1 MARKLIVDG
10 KEIEADDN
18 ITLLQ
23 ACEQAGA
30 EIPRFCYHERLSV
43 AGNCRMCLVEWVG
56 APKPQASCALQVRDI
71 MPNKDGTPAKINT
84 TSPYARKARE
94 GVMEFLLINHPLDC
108 PICDQGGECDLQDQA
123 MGYGRAAFHR
133 FNENKRAVEDKYM
146 GPLVKTIMT
155 RCIQC
160 TRCVRFATEVAG
172 VPDLGATGR
181 GEDMEITTYL
191 EKAFASELSGNVVDL
206 CPVGAL
212 TSKPYAFN
220 ARPWELRKTESIDVM
235 DAQGCNI
242 RVDTRGPQVMRVL
255 PRLNEEVNEEWISD
269 KARHACDGLSR
280 QRLDRPYVRVN
291 GKLKPATWNEAFAAI
306 AAKVQESSGKKMA
319 AIVGDLAAAE
329 EIKALK
335 DLMKALGVVN
345 LDCRQD
351 GAKIGGGARQT
362 YLFNTT
368 IAGVEAADAILLVG
382 ANPRWDAPVLNARI
396 RKTWLASPLKV
407 ANIGPAVDL
416 TYPVEQLGADI
427 ATLEAVANGSH
438 AFAQVLK
445 DAKRPMIVLGSGALT
460 RTDGAA
466 ILKLAAK
473 IAGDTGMIG
482 PAGTPAEG
490 GWNGFNILHTAASRV
505 AALDLGFL
513 PEEGARDVAG
523 IVDGAQKGEIDFIY
537 LLGADEFDVAH
548 LGRAFIVYQGSH
560 GDAGAHHADVILP
573 GAAYTEKDGLYVNF
587 EGRVQSAERA
597 GFPPG
602 EAKEDWA
609 ILRALSE
616 VLGHK
621 LPYDDRAQLRAAI
634 LRDVPHF
641 KMLGEAPVHADT
653 AAATWEGI
661 GQSGPLDARAAGR
674 HHRLLSDQPDRAR
687 QRDHGAVRPRIRA
700 RNQDGGGIR
709 WRSFPSGIGCCFGAA
724 LWLGL
729 VPQPG
734 LLHSAD
740 LRGADAG
747 GGRGHSGRPQDLGGG
762 ADAARPQCGGPLR
775 PAADLCRPVQ
785 VPVQGSD
792 HPGGRQQGDL
802 HDRAAG
808 HRDPGLCRLGGGADH
823 WVVAD
828 INVGILY
835 LFAMS
840 SLGVYGIIMAGWAS
854 NSKYPFLS
862 ALRAAAQMVSYEVS
876 IGFVIIT
883 VLLFAGSLN
892 LSDIVRAQ
900 GTGAFTLLHW
910 NVFSILFPMLPIFF
924 VSALAETNRP
934 PFDLVE
940 AESELV
946 AGFFVE
952 YSSTPFLLFFLGE
965 YLSIVLMCAMCSILF
980 LGGWLPPLN
989 IWPFTAVP
997 GIIWFLLKICFFF
1010 FMFAMVKAMVPRYRY
1025 DQLMR
1030 LGWKVFL
1037 PTSLLWVVLTASW
1050 VLFVRPHL

>member
-1 MARKLIVDG
+1 MARKLIIDG

-56 APKPQASCALQVRDI
+56 APKPQASCALQVKDI
-71 MPNKDGTPAKINT
+71 FPNQHGTPAKINT

-242 RVDTRGPQVMRVL
+242 RVDGRGPQVMRVL
-255 PRLNEEVNEEWISD
+255 PRLNEEINEEWISD
-269 KARHACDGLSR
+269 KARHACDGLQR

-306 AAKVQESSGKKMA
+306 AAKVKSTSGPRMA

-335 DLMKALGVVN
+335 DLMTALRATS

-351 GAKIGGGARQT
+351 GAKIEGGPRQT
-362 YLFNTT
+362 YLFNTG

-396 RKTWLASPLKV
+396 RKTWLAGPLKV

-416 TYPVEQLGADI
+416 TYPVEQLGTDI
-427 ATLEAVANGSH
+427 ATLEAIASGSH

-445 DAKRPMIVLGSGALT
+445 DAKRPMIVLGAGVLT
-460 RTDGAA
+460 RGDGAA

-473 IAGDTGMIG
+473 IAADTGMIG

-505 AALDLGFL
+505 AALDLGFV
-513 PEEGARDVAG
+513 PGEGGRDVAG
-523 IVDGAQKGEIDFIY
+523 IVDGAQKGEVDFLY

-560 GDAGAHHADVILP
+560 GDAGAHFADVILP
-573 GAAYTEKDGLYVNF
+573 GSAYTEKDGTYVNF
-587 EGRVQSAERA
+587 EGRVQQAERA
-597 GFPPG
+597 VFPPG
-602 EAKEDWA
+602 EAKEDWS

-616 VLGHK
+616 VLGVT
-621 LPYDDRAQLRAAI
+621 LPYDNRAQLRAAMI
-634 LRDVPHF
+634 SQAPH
-641 KMLGEAPVHADT
+641 LGNVGAAPVHADT
-653 AAATWEGI
+653 ASATWDGI
-661 GQSGPLDARAAGR
+661 GASGVLDRAPVGQGIADYYLTNPIARA
-674 HHRLLSDQPDRAR
+674 SET
-687 QRDHGAVRPRIRA
+687 
-700 RNQDGGGIR
+700 
-709 WRSFPSGIGCCFGAA
+709 
-724 LWLGL
+724 
-729 VPQPG
+729 
-734 LLHSAD
+734 
-740 LRGADAG
+740 
-747 GGRGHSGRPQDLGGG
+747 
-762 ADAARPQCGGPLR
+762 
-775 PAADLCRPVQ
+775 
-785 VPVQGSD
+785 
-792 HPGGRQQGDL
+792 
-802 HDRAAG
+802 
-808 HRDPGLCRLGGGADH
+808 
-823 WVVAD
+823 
-828 INVGILY
+828 
-835 LFAMS
+835 
-840 SLGVYGIIMAGWAS
+840 MAKCS
-854 NSKYPFLS
+854 
-862 ALRAAAQMVSYEVS
+862 RE
-876 IGFVIIT
+876 
-883 VLLFAGSLN
+883 
-892 LSDIVRAQ
+892 
-900 GTGAFTLLHW
+900 
-910 NVFSILFPMLPIFF
+910 F
-924 VSALAETNRP
+924 VSGAKMAAE
-934 PFDLVE
+934 
-940 AESELV
+940 
-946 AGFFVE
+946 
-952 YSSTPFLLFFLGE
+952 
-965 YLSIVLMCAMCSILF
+965 
-980 LGGWLPPLN
+980 
-989 IWPFTAVP
+989 
-997 GIIWFLLKICFFF
+997 
-1010 FMFAMVKAMVPRYRY
+1010 
-1025 DQLMR
+1025 
-1030 LGWKVFL
+1030 
-1037 PTSLLWVVLTASW
+1037 
-1050 VLFVRPHL
+1050 